1 MCFLSTLIL
10 RTFNKI
16 TCWKHQYLIYFYLY
30 LFHFSSKKKG
40 QVFFNENN
48 LINGA
53 MACNPFSWSNN
64 ILLFHLLLKPLD
76 PFGKQYCPSPTL
88 HVSLLIY
95 KITILWK
102 FRLNQTSES
111 GENNR
116 KTHSCFRA
124 FRRVMTCVYN
134 KSVILANENLYCF
147 TVFSE
152 SKAFHG
158 LIFQEK
164 SFTITFCKPCK
175 LFVNL
180 WTFFFLSVPK
190 GSNGFNGNN
199 SVRTRSSLRGNDLGW
214 WLALFTDLASG
225 SVH

>member
-1 MCFLSTLIL
+1 MLWFWYNI
-10 RTFNKI
+10 
-16 TCWKHQYLIYFYLY
+16 IY
-30 LFHFSSKKKG
+30 
-40 QVFFNENN
+40 N
-48 LINGA
+48 
-53 MACNPFSWSNN
+53 W
-64 ILLFHLLLKPLD
+64 LKPLYT
-76 PFGKQYCPSPTL
+76 FGKQYCPSPTL
-88 HVSLLIY
+88 RVSQLIY

-102 FRLNQTSES
+102 FRLNRTSES
-111 GENNR
+111 GENNG

-147 TVFSE
+147 TVFSK

-180 WTFFFLSVPK
+180 
-190 GSNGFNGNN
+190 
-199 SVRTRSSLRGNDLGW
+199 
-214 WLALFTDLASG
+214 
-225 SVH
+225 

>member
-1 MCFLSTLIL
+1 MLVQIFLWQSAGTWQSFVTRISELTVGEQDYLLTFFTSFWIKISLQTSLGSSRTLL
-10 RTFNKI
+10 E
-16 TCWKHQYLIYFYLY
+16 IY
-30 LFHFSSKKKG
+30 
-40 QVFFNENN
+40 
-48 LINGA
+48 
-53 MACNPFSWSNN
+53 P
-64 ILLFHLLLKPLD
+64 LKPLYT
-76 PFGKQYCPSPTL
+76 FRKQYCPSPTL
-88 HVSLLIY
+88 RVSQLIY

-102 FRLNQTSES
+102 FRLNRTSES
-111 GENNR
+111 GENNG

-147 TVFSE
+147 TVFSK

-180 WTFFFLSVPK
+180 WTFSFLFLYRK
-190 GSNGFNGNN
+190 G
-199 SVRTRSSLRGNDLGW
+199 L
-214 WLALFTDLASG
+214 
-225 SVH
+225 